1 MTWDQAVVWLIVPGI
16 VAAVLTVG
24 GVWLSRYIP

>member
-1 MTWDQAVVWLIVPGI
+1 MTALRILGLAVIEAFGIAGI

-24 GVWLSRYIP
+24 LAL